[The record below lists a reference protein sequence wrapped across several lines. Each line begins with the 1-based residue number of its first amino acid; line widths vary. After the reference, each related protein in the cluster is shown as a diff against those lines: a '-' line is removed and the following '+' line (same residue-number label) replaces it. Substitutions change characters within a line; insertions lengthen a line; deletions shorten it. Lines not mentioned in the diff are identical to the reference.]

1 MGRLSRVWVGWLSSL
16 SLAVVP
22 TTWNPALGAER
33 IYISY
38 SVFERSV
45 PVEALEIYA
54 KEGRITPELAAYTRY
69 FNSRQL
75 TWLRRGLH
83 TRVNLDPVTISNF
96 LYTPTGELLLQ
107 RLGQIIQTPSRQPG
121 FFAIRAALILAAAEP
136 EGLTALSVLR
146 EFPTQGIRVDLA
158 ESLAILREIQ
168 KLVSQTEA
176 AVAAVRNQSLADT
189 SVASGDVA
197 LASGA
202 ETNSLLGNL
211 GLSGPFAWQ
220 KETLQLTDLKRV
232 GRDGTA
238 RTFPADIYLPRLAK
252 LSSSPVIVISHG
264 LGSDRKAYQYLAEHL
279 ASYGF
284 VVAIPEHPGSSERQ
298 LLALLNGQADDV
310 AEPREF
316 VDRPLDIKLLL
327 DELTVRS
334 QWDPTFQGRLNLQQV
349 GVAGH
354 SFGGYTALALAGA
367 KIDFERLRQDCATNL
382 NNTLNISLVL
392 QCRAL
397 VLPRQNYDL
406 SDPRV
411 KAVIAINPIDSS
423 ILGPSSLS
431 QIRIPVM
438 LVTGSADTVAPA
450 LHEQIQPFTWLT
462 TPQRYLMLIEGASHF
477 STIGEEALAS
487 AVFRIPPE
495 VVGPAPNL
503 ARSYLKAF
511 STSFFETHVAGQ
523 TDYARYLTPA
533 YATAITQAPLP
544 LSLNQTLT
552 AARLREALG
561 EDVADAD
568 VSTPQS
574 SPAETPLSN

>member
-1 MGRLSRVWVGWLSSL
+1 MGHLSRLWIGWVSSL
-16 SLAVVP
+16 SLAVAPVA
-22 TTWNPALGAER
+22 WNPALGAER

-75 TWLRRGLH
+75 TWLRRGLRA
-83 TRVNLDPVTISNF
+83 RVDLAPVTISSF

-107 RLGQIIQTPSRQPG
+107 RLGQIIETPSRQPG

-136 EGLTALSVLR
+136 EGLTALSIMR
-146 EFPTQGIRVDLA
+146 KFPTQGIRVDLS

-168 KLVSQTEA
+168 KLVNQTEA
-176 AVAAVRNQSLADT
+176 AVAAVRNQPLAET
-189 SVASGDVA
+189 SVGSGDIT
-197 LASGA
+197 LASRA
-202 ETNSLLGNL
+202 EVNSQLGNL
-211 GLSGPFAWQ
+211 GFSGPFAWQ
-220 KETLQLTDLKRV
+220 KETLQLTDPKRL

-238 RTFPADIYLPRLAK
+238 RTFPVDVYLPRLAE
-252 LSSSPVIVISHG
+252 LRPSPVIVFSHG
-264 LGSDRKAYQYLAEHL
+264 LGSDRQAFKYLGEHL

-284 VVAIPEHPGSSERQ
+284 VVAIPEHPGSSEQQ

-334 QWDPTFQGRLNLQQV
+334 QQDPTFQGRLNLQQV

-354 SFGGYTALALAGA
+354 SFGGYTALVLAGA
-367 KIDFERLRQDCATNL
+367 KINFERLQRNCAMNL
-382 NNTLNISLVL
+382 NNTLNISLIL

-397 VLPRQNYDL
+397 VLPRRNYDL

-411 KAVIAINPIDSS
+411 KAVIAVNPIDSGV
-423 ILGPSSLS
+423 LGPSSLS

-438 LVTGSADTVAPA
+438 LVAGSADTVAPA
-450 LHEQIQPFTWLT
+450 LYEQIQPFTWLT
-462 TPQRYLMLIEGASHF
+462 APQKYLMLIEGASHF
-477 STIGEEALAS
+477 STIGEEALSS
-487 AVFRIPPE
+487 AIFRIPPE

-511 STSFFETHVAGQ
+511 STSFFKTHVAGR
-523 TDYARYLTPA
+523 TDYARYLTSA
-533 YATAITQAPLP
+533 YATAITRAPLR
-544 LSLNQTLT
+544 LDLNQTLT

-561 EDVADAD
+561 ENVADAD

-574 SPAETPLSN
+574 SPAETPLSY